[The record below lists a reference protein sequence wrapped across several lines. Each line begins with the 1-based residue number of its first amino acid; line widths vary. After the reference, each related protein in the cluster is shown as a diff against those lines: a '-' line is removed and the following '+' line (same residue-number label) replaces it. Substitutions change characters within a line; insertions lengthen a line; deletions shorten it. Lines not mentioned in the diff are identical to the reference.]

1 MSVRGKMSRVLD
13 LSVERL
19 FSEESG
25 LAVPKR
31 SRAWDIEAVSRPD
44 WNTLDANWRSEEP
57 PVSSPD
63 CPERSVC
70 KVRGGEKGRGMLG
83 KILGPLSGM
92 GASFRTGEV
101 GRTLREP
108 VFSQSLSCCGS
119 QALLRSV
126 SFSF

>member
-1 MSVRGKMSRVLD
+1 MSRVLD

-19 FSEESG
+19 FIEESG
-25 LAVPKR
+25 FPVPKR

-44 WNTLDANWRSEEP
+44 WKTLDANCSSEEP

-70 KVRGGEKGRGMLG
+70 RVRGGEKGRGMLG
-83 KILGPLSGM
+83 KILGPLSGI
-92 GASFRTGEV
+92 GVSFRTGEV
-101 GRTLREP
+101 GRALREP
-108 VFSQSLSCCGS
+108 AFSQSPSCCRS
-119 QALLRSV
+119 QALLRSA